1 MALGSRYQAPPL
13 PASDRRPTS
22 RLAQSW
28 QLDYKPVKV
37 PAFARPLRKL
47 LGLGKVR
54 EGYVARAR
62 SSPNNFHRVL
72 ARVL

>member
-1 MALGSRYQAPPL
+1 MALGSRYRAPPL

-28 QLDYKPVKV
+28 QFDYKPVKV

-47 LGLGKVR
+47 LGLGKVLEAHVTLALR
-54 EGYVARAR
+54 ARAT
-62 SSPNNFHRVL
+62 
-72 ARVL
+72 